1 MENVNA
7 KFTEVIYTK
16 ITDSLFPEL
25 KKKKFNEKSLFSHMT
40 FDCSVRDLAQQIN

>member
-7 KFTEVIYTK
+7 KFTKVIYTK

-25 KKKKFNEKSLFSHMT
+25 KKKISYESLE
-40 FDCSVRDLAQQIN
+40 

>member
-25 KKKKFNEKSLFSHMT
+25 KKKFNEKSLFSHMT